1 MLVKVTFLDPKM
13 KALHLTWLSEDG
25 TPRTA
30 KIPLWVVVAPVLL
43 LLVVAFMLA
52 VLWNGP
58 WSPAHLRERL
68 DQMER
73 RNQSLDRELRT
84 ADKGLEMARS
94 SASMSEKDLAL
105 VRGLAGIPKEG
116 NSDAEENEGV
126 PDVGTMLEKAHRIR
140 AGYDAMIDWFRKHP
154 AETGR
159 LPTIRPVQADKPV
172 VEQFGSVLDPFT
184 GQRIEYPGLSWST
197 PVGTPVWA
205 TGAGRV
211 AAVGTHARWGKYVE
225 IRHDQR
231 CLTIYGHLSRVDV
244 KVDETVARGQVLGLS
259 GASGKVTGPQVSYA
273 VFLDGE
279 AVDPATFLL
288 PEGAAAAQ

>member
-1 MLVKVTFLDPKM
+1 M
-13 KALHLTWLSEDG
+13 KALHLTWLSEERI
-25 TPRTA
+25 PRTA
-30 KIPLWVVVAPVLL
+30 KIPLWVVLAPALL
-43 LLVVAFMLA
+43 LILVATTLA

-68 DQMER
+68 DQLER

-84 ADKGLEMARS
+84 ASKGLDLART
-94 SASMSEKDLAL
+94 SAYMTEKDLEF
-105 VRGLAGIPKEG
+105 VRGLAGLPKEDD
-116 NSDAEENEGV
+116 SDVEVSEGV
-126 PDVGTMLEKAHRIR
+126 PDVGEMLEKAHRIR
-140 AGYDAMIDWFRKHP
+140 GGYDAMIDWFRKHP

-159 LPTIRPVQADKPV
+159 LPTIRPVPADKPV

-205 TGAGRV
+205 TGAGKV
-211 AAVGTHARWGKYVE
+211 VAVGAQARWGKYVE

-231 CLTIYGHLSRVDV
+231 CLTFYGHLSRVDV
-244 KVDETVARGQVLGLS
+244 KEDETVARGQVLGLS
-259 GASGKVTGPQVSYA
+259 GESGKVTGPQVSYA

-279 AVDPATFLL
+279 PVDPSTFLL
-288 PEGAAAAQ
+288 PEGAATPQ